1 MPKINQET
9 MKQRGRE
16 DSRLQQ
22 MELIGRRLLLVL
34 KKKKKKK
41 TEEESK
47 VMSLEMF
54 SVCLLK
60 GSC

>member
-34 KKKKKKK
+34 KKKKKKTTK
-41 TEEESK
+41 ETKQTNKKKRKK
-47 VMSLEMF
+47 V
-54 SVCLLK
+54 K
-60 GSC
+60 

>member
-34 KKKKKKK
+34 KKKKTTKETKQTNKKK
-41 TEEESK
+41 RKK
-47 VMSLEMF
+47 V
-54 SVCLLK
+54 K
-60 GSC
+60 